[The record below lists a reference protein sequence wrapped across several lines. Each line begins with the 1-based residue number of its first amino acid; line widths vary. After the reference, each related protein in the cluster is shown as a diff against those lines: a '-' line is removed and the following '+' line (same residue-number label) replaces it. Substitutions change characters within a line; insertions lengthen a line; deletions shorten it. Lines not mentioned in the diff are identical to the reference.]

1 MDFVERILIA
11 AVERATGAGDQIG
24 YAQTDDDGHQR
35 GDELEAAH
43 EILGVL
49 HGAPSLMG
57 IEPENRVA
65 NRWIYNSAR
74 VIPAREGRSPL
85 PTPHPLPYSHWRAL
99 RLDRKRYGRRQAV
112 E

>member
-49 HGAPSLMG
+49 HGVPSLMG

-65 NRWIYNSAR
+65 NGWIYHSAR
-74 VIPAREGRSPL
+74 VIPARDESSPL
-85 PTPHPLPYSHWRAL
+85 PTAYQLLYSYLLAL
-99 RLDRKRYGRRQAV
+99 SFISDRYARRLSV
-112 E
+112 V

>member
-65 NRWIYNSAR
+65 NGWIYNSAR
-74 VIPAREGRSPL
+74 VIPAREGSSPL
-85 PTPHPLPYSHWRAL
+85 PTAIHCVIQIGERCA
-99 RLDRKRYGRRQAV
+99 
-112 E
+112 